1 MLTKH
6 IELTEKIIGVFY
18 EVYNA
23 LKFGF
28 SEKIYENA
36 FAIELRKRGFDVKQQ
51 VPIRVYYAG
60 QIVGEYFADL
70 LINDLV
76 ILELKAAENLNS
88 QHETQLINYLRATKM
103 EVGLL
108 FNFGIKPEVRRKIF
122 DNVRKT
128 LLPEDKE
135 INTSNLSDKTRA
147 DP

>member
-76 ILELKAAENLNS
+76 ILILQGLALDMCIEHGSYFKTNRSFDAFC
-88 QHETQLINYLRATKM
+88 IVLRVA
-103 EVGLL
+103 
-108 FNFGIKPEVRRKIF
+108 
-122 DNVRKT
+122 
-128 LLPEDKE
+128 
-135 INTSNLSDKTRA
+135 
-147 DP
+147 